1 MATTQFLLGAN
12 SPTGFYSLYDELID
26 RDTARSV
33 YILKGGPGCGKSSL
47 MRRVGRHA
55 QAAGLSVQYIIC
67 SGDPDSLDAV
77 ILPELNTALVDGTAP
92 HVVEPACPGVVD
104 HYVNLGRH
112 YDAQALQPQRD
123 EILARMAENSAAYRR
138 CYRCLAAVG
147 ALESDIRELLLSPE
161 LTARLAKRARGI
173 ISRELKRSGSQEGHV
188 TQRFLSAVTCTGRMV
203 LWDTVETLC
212 SRVYELCDSYG
223 LAHELLTP
231 IASAACARGYDVIAC
246 PSPLAPDR
254 MEHLLIPALG
264 LAFVSSTRELPYPGR
279 PDRRL
284 RLDTL
289 LASSEVYRRS
299 RARLRFSRRVSGALL
314 EEAVQALGQ
323 AKTAHDALEALY
335 NPYVDFTA
343 VYDDADTLAAQ
354 LIPEGVTASPQ

>member
-47 MRRVGRHA
+47 MRRVGKHA
-55 QAAGLSVQYIIC
+55 QAAGLTVQYIVC

-77 ILPELNTALVDGTAP
+77 ILPELNAALVDGTAP

-104 HYVNLGRH
+104 HYVDLGRH
-112 YDAQALQPQRD
+112 YDADALQPQRS
-123 EILARMAENSAAYRR
+123 EILTRMEENRSAYRR

-147 ALESDIRELLLSPE
+147 ALESDVRELLLAPE
-161 LTARLAKRARGI
+161 LTARLVKRAKGI
-173 ISRELKRSGSQEGHV
+173 IGRELKRGGGQAGRV
-188 TQRFLSAVTCTGRMV
+188 TQRFLSAVTCKGQMT
-203 LWDTVETLC
+203 LWETVDALC

-223 LAHELLTP
+223 LAHELLSP
-231 IASAACARGYDVIAC
+231 IAAAACARGWDVIVC

-264 LAFVSSTRELPYPGR
+264 LAFVRSTGEQPYPGR
-279 PDRRL
+279 AHRRL
-284 RLDTL
+284 RLDHL
-289 LASSEVYRRS
+289 FSSSEIYRRS
-299 RARLRFSRRVSGALL
+299 RSRLRFSRRVSSALL
-314 EEAVQALGQ
+314 EEAMQALAQ

-335 NPYVDFTA
+335 NPYVDFEG
-343 VYDDADTLAAQ
+343 VYADADALAAQ
-354 LIPEGVTASPQ
+354 LIPGGVTASPQ